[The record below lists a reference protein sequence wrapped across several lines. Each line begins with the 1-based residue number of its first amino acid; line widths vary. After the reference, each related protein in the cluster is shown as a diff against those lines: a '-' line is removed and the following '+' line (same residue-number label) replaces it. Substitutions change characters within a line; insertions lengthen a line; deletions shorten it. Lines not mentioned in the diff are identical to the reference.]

1 MRRKGPEPKP
11 IPIRKF
17 AGLQTAAHL
26 RRFAFEV
33 NRAAKVGNADAI
45 HDLRVSSRRL
55 AECLRV
61 FGPFFPQRAVK
72 KIRRSLKALLAQAA
86 EVRNRDVTLELLAKA
101 GVDAKFAALATLGA
115 ERTRQLRLLIE
126 MLKRWT
132 RRHSFRK
139 WRAQLEL

>member
-1 MRRKGPEPKP
+1 MRRGAQEPKP

-17 AGLQTAAHL
+17 AGQQTAAHL

-33 NRAAKVGNADAI
+33 SRAAKQGNADAI

-55 AECLRV
+55 AACLRV
-61 FGPFFPQRAVK
+61 FGQFFPQRAVK
-72 KIRRSLKALLAQAA
+72 KIRRSLKTVLAQAA
-86 EVRNRDVTLELLAKA
+86 EVRNRDVTRELLAAA
-101 GVDAKFAALATLGA
+101 GVDAGSGALAALGA
-115 ERTRQLRLLIE
+115 ERERHLRLLID